1 MVSLDISK
9 LYSTYYK
16 RLLHLSYS
24 ITKDRHLA
32 EDAVQETF
40 IKVMNHLDSVQDEN
54 KLPAWLCVVTKRT
67 AIDILR
73 TKQNDLP
80 IEQDLL
86 LNSVNDLNQ
95 TVEEIVGITLL
106 LEEAEEKIRSL
117 NCIYHDIMM
126 LKIKHELREQE
137 IANQLNIK
145 LSSVKTRIHRARKYL
160 LKEFRDQI
168 SA

>member
-1 MVSLDISK
+1 MVSLEISN

-32 EDAVQETF
+32 EDVVQETF
-40 IKVMNHLDSVQDEN
+40 IKVMNHLDTVQDVN
-54 KLPAWLCVVTKRT
+54 KLPAWLCVITKRT

-80 IEQDLL
+80 MEQDLL
-86 LNSVNDLNQ
+86 MNSVNDMNQ
-95 TVEEIVGITLL
+95 TVEEIVEFTLFIK
-106 LEEAEEKIRSL
+106 EVEEKIRSL
-117 NCIYHDIMM
+117 NCIYYDVMM
-126 LKIKHELREQE
+126 LKIQHELREQE

-160 LKEFRDQI
+160 LKEFRDQV

>member
-1 MVSLDISK
+1 MVSLEISN

-32 EDAVQETF
+32 EDVVQETF
-40 IKVMNHLDSVQDEN
+40 IKVMNHLDSIQDVN
-54 KLPAWLCVVTKRT
+54 KLPAWLRVVTKRT

-80 IEQDLL
+80 MEQDLL
-86 LNSVNDLNQ
+86 MNSVNDMNQ

-117 NCIYHDIMM
+117 NCIYQDIMM

-160 LKEFRDQI
+160 LKEFRDQV

>member
-1 MVSLDISK
+1 MVSLEISN

-32 EDAVQETF
+32 EDVVQETF
-40 IKVMNHLDSVQDEN
+40 IKVMNHLDSVQDVN
-54 KLPAWLCVVTKRT
+54 KLPAWLRVVTKRT

-73 TKQNDLP
+73 TKQNDIP
-80 IEQDLL
+80 MEQDLL
-86 LNSVNDLNQ
+86 MNSVNDMNQ

-117 NCIYHDIMM
+117 NCIYQDIMM

-160 LKEFRDQI
+160 LKEFRDQV